1 MTQISANNAK
11 EEINGAI
18 AKVVSDGE
26 DILIYGENGAIAA
39 LIPIEEYELLRR
51 MEEEEE
57 KLDVA
62 EAERRLADPA
72 QTPVPYETVRKGL
85 GLD

>member
-1 MTQISANNAK
+1 MTRISANNAK

-18 AKVVSDGE
+18 ARVVSDGE
-26 DILIYGENGAIAA
+26 EILIYGENGAVAA

-62 EAERRLADPA
+62 EAELRLSDPT
-72 QTPVPYETVRKGL
+72 QTPVPYKTVREELGL
-85 GLD
+85 G